1 MKGEPTPMAT
11 FEGRVASLE
20 TAVQS
25 QGKLLEDFVRET
37 RTSTES
43 LFTGLRK
50 VTEAVQTGRATNWQ
64 QLGVML
70 SGLVAFGGLVFAAFI
85 VPMQRGQDDARA
97 RLDRE
102 HDARLEMIHAQE
114 LEIRELQVWL
124 KVRKITP

>member
-20 TAVQS
+20 TAVQN
-25 QGKLLEDFVRET
+25 QGKILEDFVRET
-37 RTSTES
+37 RASTES

-50 VTEAVQTGRATNWQ
+50 VTEAVQSGRATNWQ

-85 VPMQRGQDDARA
+85 VPIQREQERT
-97 RLDRE
+97 RERMERE
-102 HDARLEMIHAQE
+102 HDARLEAQHE
-114 LEIRELQVWL
+114 QDLRILETATWL
-124 KVRKITP
+124 KARKVIP